1 MKKIYRNKVLGSMI
15 GGAVGD
21 ALGYPVEFMSYA
33 QIVTKYGERGIH
45 RYDLNKN
52 GEAEIS
58 DDTQMSLFTANG
70 VLFTFTRYAVKE
82 TILASPHSYIKDSYI
97 EWFETQTGDIDYS
110 RPHYNW
116 IRDVRDLHVRR
127 APGHT
132 CLSALQ
138 CEKNHGQ
145 VKNESKGCGGVMRTA
160 PLALYTA
167 NPSMFHPSDMLN
179 FAKESAEIAAITH
192 KHPLGY
198 LPSAYLHLMLHKL
211 LQYAYVTWD
220 AVKSMME
227 ECMALMT
234 SLYPD
239 QKKHLIY
246 MKELLDKASLLA
258 KQNLCD
264 EEAIRQIGQGWVA
277 EEALAIALYCVLKY
291 PGDFEKAVVASVN
304 HSGDSDST
312 GTLTGNIMGA
322 IVGYDAIPQYY
333 KDNLELRWLIEEIA
347 EDIATG
353 LALSDKK
360 WRDKYIYPMFDC
372 PPFDNSYLVSS
383 GLKIFAGEY
392 PGDIAKMGPHI
403 LLKGNF
409 SDFKYFYDLTYE
421 GELPPYSRYLDPD
434 MVYVNYPLH
443 DCDVPVDTRSV
454 AKLIEMIIRNASSS
468 PHNEFMKSYIH
479 CRGGVGRTGTIVA
492 CLYAYL
498 LKGEGLSAEEI
509 YNKAMKQLADSFSR
523 CPKSK
528 YRTSPD
534 NALQRDFV
542 RQFVVN
548 ECV

>member
-1 MKKIYRNKVLGSMI
+1 
-15 GGAVGD
+15 
-21 ALGYPVEFMSYA
+21 
-33 QIVTKYGERGIH
+33 
-45 RYDLNKN
+45 
-52 GEAEIS
+52 
-58 DDTQMSLFTANG
+58 
-70 VLFTFTRYAVKE
+70 
-82 TILASPHSYIKDSYI
+82 
-97 EWFETQTGDIDYS
+97 
-110 RPHYNW
+110 
-116 IRDVRDLHVRR
+116 
-127 APGHT
+127 
-132 CLSALQ
+132 
-138 CEKNHGQ
+138 
-145 VKNESKGCGGVMRTA
+145 
-160 PLALYTA
+160 
-167 NPSMFHPSDMLN
+167 
-179 FAKESAEIAAITH
+179 
-192 KHPLGY
+192 
-198 LPSAYLHLMLHKL
+198 
-211 LQYAYVTWD
+211 
-220 AVKSMME
+220 
-227 ECMALMT
+227 
-234 SLYPD
+234 
-239 QKKHLIY
+239 
-246 MKELLDKASLLA
+246 
-258 KQNLCD
+258 
-264 EEAIRQIGQGWVA
+264 
-277 EEALAIALYCVLKY
+277 
-291 PGDFEKAVVASVN
+291 
-304 HSGDSDST
+304 
-312 GTLTGNIMGA
+312 MGA

-360 WRDKYIYPMFDC
+360 WRDKFIYPMFDC

-403 LLKGNF
+403 LLKGDF

-421 GELPPYSRYLDPD
+421 GELPPYSRYLNPD

-454 AKLIEMIIRNASSS
+454 AKLIEIIIRNASSS

-498 LKGEGLSAEEI
+498 LKGKGLSAEEI